1 MNKTVNTI
9 TKIVCATTLAV
20 AAAACETE
28 KSLTPTSPNV
38 AGPLANV
45 TISAPAPVW
54 PANGTEVL
62 NTEPLRLVFGNAN
75 SNSERKFWYVVEL
88 AADSGFNTKLYT
100 HPRVEPA
107 AGQQTTITVDAK
119 LGSEATYYWRV
130 KADDGANASDYSSTA
145 HFDIVVPVVIDA
157 PVPASPINGATTA
170 NNRPNLVVTNGRVE
184 GRAGDVTYVY
194 EVATDQGFSNVVSI
208 ALVGRTP
215 GPTTTHPSA
224 ALPAGTLYWRVTATN
239 GRITSPASV
248 VQSFKVP
255 SPAPGPGPGPGPAPL
270 PPGGDCSKLSTPM
283 DILSCNRAR
292 YTSMGVNEIVEF
304 LRLSSRDLTRAGI
317 PGGPFGLLVKTSGS
331 NCNGYSCD
339 IICSGNG
346 GNQRQWDVLIDNGG
360 ANGLTWHEV
369 GPGQTVRPCEI
380 Q

>member
-9 TKIVCATTLAV
+9 TKIVCAASLAV
-20 AAAACETE
+20 ASAACETQ
-28 KSLTPTSPNV
+28 KSLTPTSPNI

-45 TISAPAPVW
+45 TISTPAPVW
-54 PANGTEVL
+54 PANGAEVL

-88 AADSGFNTKLYT
+88 AADASFNTKLYT

-107 AGQQTTITVDAK
+107 AGQQTTITVDAR

-145 HFDIVVPVVIDA
+145 HFDIVIPVIIDA

-170 NNRPNLVVTNGRVE
+170 NATPNLVVTNGRVE
-184 GRAGDVTYVY
+184 GRTGNVTYIY

-208 ALVGRTP
+208 ALVGRNP
-215 GPTTTHPSA
+215 GPTTTHTSA
-224 ALPAGTLYWRVTATN
+224 ALPPGTLYWRVTATN
-239 GRITSPASV
+239 GKITSPASA

-255 SPAPGPGPGPGPAPL
+255 SPAPGPGPGPGPGPV
-270 PPGGDCSKLSTPM
+270 PQGDCSKGTTPEA
-283 DILSCNRAR
+283 ILQCNRAR
-292 YTSMGVNEIVEF
+292 YSSMGPTEIVQF
-304 LRLSSRDLTRAGI
+304 LRQVARDLNKAGI
-317 PGGPFGLLVKTSGS
+317 SGGPFGILVKPAGS
-331 NCNGYSCD
+331 NCHGYSCD

-346 GNQRQWDVLIDNGG
+346 GSQRQWDVLIDAGG
-360 ANGLTWHEV
+360 TNGLTWHEV